1 MIDSG
6 GFFPFEGDIIVIEY
20 GLILYC
26 FNFNPDFTDQHWIS
40 LRDSYGILGW
50 WATIYNFTSIVWT
63 HATNDLIVE

>member
-1 MIDSG
+1 MRLEQIAVDLDGMKLMIDSG

-40 LRDSYGILGW
+40 LRDSYGILG
-50 WATIYNFTSIVWT
+50 
-63 HATNDLIVE
+63 